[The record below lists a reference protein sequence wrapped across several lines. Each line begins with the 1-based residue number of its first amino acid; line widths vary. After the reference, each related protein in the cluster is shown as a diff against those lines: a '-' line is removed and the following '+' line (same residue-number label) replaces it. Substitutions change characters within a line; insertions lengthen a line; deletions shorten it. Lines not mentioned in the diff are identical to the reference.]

1 MVKSRMADEDMGR
14 LGRGSRL
21 KSVTPTQLQLAQEL
35 AEARAAKAKRK
46 SVRATRAAE
55 AEQHRLAR
63 PYVRV
68 RSSRRPRHRS
78 VNAARR
84 TRGRMYNPSGPFR
97 YETSRRRN
105 SRSRPASLS
114 SPASRSSP
122 SPALVR
128 EQRLAERRRQLAALS
143 VIEEE
148 EEDLGLNMGGLSLG
162 KGGGYTVKNRR
173 RR

>member
-14 LGRGSRL
+14 LGRGQRL
-21 KSVTPTQLQLAQEL
+21 RYVTAKQLQRAQEL
-35 AEARAAKAKRK
+35 DEARAAKAQRK

-78 VNAARR
+78 VNAARH

-105 SRSRPASLS
+105 
-114 SPASRSSP
+114 SRSSP

>member
-21 KSVTPTQLQLAQEL
+21 KYVTPKQLQLAQEL

-68 RSSRRPRHRS
+68 RLSRRPRHRS

-105 SRSRPASLS
+105 SRSRP
-114 SPASRSSP
+114 

-128 EQRLAERRRQLAALS
+128 AQRLAERRRQLAALS

-148 EEDLGLNMGGLSLG
+148 EEEDLGLNMGGLSLG
-162 KGGGYTVKNRR
+162 KGGGTVKNRR

>member
-1 MVKSRMADEDMGR
+1 MADEDMGR

-21 KSVTPTQLQLAQEL
+21 KYVTPKQLQLAQEL

-105 SRSRPASLS
+105 SRSRPAS
-114 SPASRSSP
+114 RSSP

>member
-1 MVKSRMADEDMGR
+1 MADEDMGR
-14 LGRGSRL
+14 LGRGQRL
-21 KSVTPTQLQLAQEL
+21 RYVTAKQLQRAQEL
-35 AEARAAKAKRK
+35 EEAHAAKARRK

-68 RSSRRPRHRS
+68 RSSRRQRHS
-78 VNAARR
+78 PVNSARL
-84 TRGRMYNPSGPFR
+84 TRGRMYKPSGPFR
-97 YETSRRRN
+97 YETSRSRN
-105 SRSRPASLS
+105 SRSN
-114 SPASRSSP
+114 P

-128 EQRLAERRRQLAALS
+128 EQRLAERRQQLAALP
-143 VIEEE
+143 VVYEE

-162 KGGGYTVKNRR
+162 KGGALKNRR

>member
-1 MVKSRMADEDMGR
+1 MVY
-14 LGRGSRL
+14 GRGSRL
-21 KSVTPTQLQLAQEL
+21 KYITPKQLQRLQEL
-35 AEARAAKAKRK
+35 EEAREAKARRK

-68 RSSRRPRHRS
+68 RTSRRPRHRS
-78 VNAARR
+78 VYAAKR
-84 TRGRMYNPSGPFR
+84 TRGRMYNLRGPFR

-105 SRSRPASLS
+105 
-114 SPASRSSP
+114 SRSSP

-128 EQRLAERRRQLAALS
+128 EQRLAERRRQLAVLPV
-143 VIEEE
+143 VIEEEE

-162 KGGGYTVKNRR
+162 KGGALKNRR

>member
-14 LGRGSRL
+14 LGRGQRL
-21 KSVTPTQLQLAQEL
+21 RYVTAKQLQRAQEL
-35 AEARAAKAKRK
+35 EEARAAKAKRK
-46 SVRATRAAE
+46 SVRASRAAE

-63 PYVRV
+63 PYVRI
-68 RSSRRPRHRS
+68 RSSRRQRHS
-78 VNAARR
+78 PVNSARL
-84 TRGRMYNPSGPFR
+84 TRGRMYNLRGPFR
-97 YETSRRRN
+97 YETSRSRN
-105 SRSRPASLS
+105 LRSRL
-114 SPASRSSP
+114 

-128 EQRLAERRRQLAALS
+128 EQRLAERRQLAALP
-143 VIEEE
+143 VIEE